1 MNTHRLFIACLL
13 GLFLAG
19 CNSALQLYKKG
30 ERRSKAGEYQ
40 VALDLYQKSLAKNP
54 NFAPAQVNS
63 SVAAAYRLSNRIKEA
78 APFYQAAIAAGNKE
92 DSVMFYYGYALKAQ
106 GKYKE
111 AAAQFEQYLKSTRNV
126 HRKNLAKR
134 EIENLPLI
142 EQMAGEKTF
151 YEIGNVSALNTTA
164 AEFSPVVQNEEF
176 IFTSSRKNMVYKAN
190 GLGMLGLYKSRFS
203 GDSIQ
208 GNSIELFSDQLNVS
222 NVNEGTPTFS
232 KDGKTMIFA
241 RGNVGGRVKVN
252 KPTDVNLYISR
263 FKNGQWSEPEM
274 LPLSTQE
281 KQEAWDGAPALST
294 DGKTLYFASNREGG
308 LGGLDIWQATADGS
322 GRFGRVRNMGSSINT
337 PGNEIFP
344 YVSDDG
350 RLFFSSDGHPG
361 LGGLDLFVATRS
373 AGEVAVRNMGIP
385 LNSTADDF
393 GIIFKSSVAGY
404 FSSNREGGAGD
415 DDIYYFEDKKPDY
428 KIVNYYLAGKTVTR
442 GGGQEAALG
451 STKIRI
457 MEGDK
462 QVSETTTGPDGTF
475 KIKVKESQNYTIIAE
490 KPEYLIRREFFSM
503 SGKSIPQEQ
512 LVKPVTDTTYNITIP
527 LEKPELNKV
536 FVVENIY
543 YDLDKDN
550 IRPDAAEELD
560 KLVDFLKDN
569 QNISV
574 ELGSHTDAR
583 ATDAYNQDLS
593 QRRAES
599 AVRYLIENGIEKTRI
614 IAKGYG
620 ETQLIEKEAQSEEE
634 HQRNRRT
641 EIKITGIR

>member
-1 MNTHRLFIACLL
+1 
-13 GLFLAG
+13 
-19 CNSALQLYKKG
+19 
-30 ERRSKAGEYQ
+30 
-40 VALDLYQKSLAKNP
+40 
-54 NFAPAQVNS
+54 
-63 SVAAAYRLSNRIKEA
+63 
-78 APFYQAAIAAGNKE
+78 
-92 DSVMFYYGYALKAQ
+92 
-106 GKYKE
+106 
-111 AAAQFEQYLKSTRNV
+111 
-126 HRKNLAKR
+126 
-134 EIENLPLI
+134 
-142 EQMAGEKTF
+142 
-151 YEIGNVSALNTTA
+151 
-164 AEFSPVVQNEEF
+164 
-176 IFTSSRKNMVYKAN
+176 
-190 GLGMLGLYKSRFS
+190 
-203 GDSIQ
+203 
-208 GNSIELFSDQLNVS
+208 
-222 NVNEGTPTFS
+222 
-232 KDGKTMIFA
+232 
-241 RGNVGGRVKVN
+241 
-252 KPTDVNLYISR
+252 
-263 FKNGQWSEPEM
+263 
-274 LPLSTQE
+274 
-281 KQEAWDGAPALST
+281 
-294 DGKTLYFASNREGG
+294 
-308 LGGLDIWQATADGS
+308 
-322 GRFGRVRNMGSSINT
+322 MGSSINT

-404 FSSNREGGAGD
+404 FSSNREGGVGD
-415 DDIYYFEDKKPDY
+415 DDIYYFEDKKPGY

-442 GGGQEAALG
+442 GGGQETALG
-451 STKIRI
+451 NTKIRI

-462 QVSETTTGPDGTF
+462 QISETTTGPDGTF
-475 KIKVKESQNYTIIAE
+475 KIKVKESQNYTLIAE

-560 KLVDFLKDN
+560 KLVDFLRDN
-569 QNISV
+569 KNISV

-583 ATDAYNQDLS
+583 ATDVYNQDLS

-620 ETQLIEKEAQSEEE
+620 ETQLIEKDAQSEEE

>member
-274 LPLSTQE
+274 LPLSKQE

-583 ATDAYNQDLS
+583 ATDTYNQDLS